1 MKILSTPLLNT
12 SLPHNIMTPH
22 KKYSQEELNKTLW
35 SAADSSRSS
44 VDGGV
49 YKDYALTMLFVKY
62 LSDLNKK
69 RHAEYKV
76 RFGNDEK
83 RIEEKMKLD
92 RFYLPPKSSFDY
104 IYSKIEEDN
113 IGEEINK
120 ALHRIEDSNKEKLDG
135 IFSVDFNSE
144 SVLGKLDQRNKML
157 RHLIQDFAKIDLTDA
172 GDDVIGNAYMYMIE
186 RFGADAGKKAGEFFT
201 TRSVAQLVA
210 MLAEPK
216 EGDRIADPACG
227 SGGLLLLA
235 GEQVEKKGSK
245 NYALYGQEST
255 GSTYQLARMNMFLHG
270 KDSARL
276 EWGDT
281 LNNPLLVENDQLM
294 HFDAVIANPPFS
306 LKKWGA
312 EHAGSDKYNR
322 FWRGV
327 PPKDKGDFAFITH
340 MIETAKP
347 KTGRVTVIV
356 PHGVLF
362 RGGAEGKIREHLLRE
377 NIIDA
382 VIGLPAGLFQTTGI
396 PVAILVIDRSREKG
410 GAHEHKKDVLFIEA
424 SKEFKPGK
432 AQNTL
437 TEENIARIFDM
448 YQKRV
453 DVEKFSRKVGFD
465 EIQENDFNL
474 NITRYVDTFEEE
486 EPVDIQANLR
496 ELAALEPELER
507 LEKEMV
513 GYLDQLELT

>member
-1 MKILSTPLLNT
+1 
-12 SLPHNIMTPH
+12 MT
-22 KKYSQEELNKTLW
+22 KKFTQEELNKILW
-35 SAADSSRSS
+35 DAAGSSRVQ
-44 VDGGV
+44 VDGGI
-49 YKDYALTMLFVKY
+49 YKDYALTMLFFKY

-69 RHAEYKV
+69 RHDEYSA
-76 RFGNDEK
+76 RFGDDEK

-113 IGEEINK
+113 IGDEINK
-120 ALHRIEDSNKEKLDG
+120 VLRRIEDANGGKLEG
-135 IFSVDFNSE
+135 VFSVDFNSE
-144 SVLGKLDQRNKML
+144 SVLGKLAERNKML
-157 RHLIQDFAKIDLTDA
+157 RHLIQDFAKIDLSDV
-172 GDDVIGNAYMYMIE
+172 GDDIIGNSYMYMIE

-201 TRSVAQLVA
+201 VRSVAQLVA

-216 EGDRIADPACG
+216 EGDRICDPACG

-235 GEQVEKKGSK
+235 GEEVEKKGSK

-255 GSTYQLARMNMFLHG
+255 GSTFQLARMNMFLHG

-294 HFDAVIANPPFS
+294 HFDVVVANPPFS
-306 LKKWGA
+306 LAKWGA
-312 EHAGSDKYNR
+312 EHAESDAYNR

-347 KTGRVTVIV
+347 KTGRVAVIV

-362 RGGAEGKIREHLLRE
+362 RGGVEGKIREQLIKE
-377 NIIDA
+377 NIIDG

-396 PVAILVIDRSREKG
+396 PVAILIIDRSREKG
-410 GAHEHKKDVLFIEA
+410 GANENKKDIFFIEA
-424 SKEFKPGK
+424 SKEFKSAK
-432 AQNTL
+432 AQNVL
-437 TEENIARIFDM
+437 TSEHIEKIHTTFT
-448 YQKRV
+448 KRK
-453 DVEKFSRKVGFD
+453 DVEKFARKVNLA
-465 EIQENDFNL
+465 EIEENDFNL
-474 NITRYVDTFEEE
+474 NITRYVDTFVEEA
-486 EPVDIQANLR
+486 PVDIKANLK
-496 ELAALEPELER
+496 ELAELEPELQK
-507 LEKEMV
+507 LEKQMV
-513 GYLDQLELT
+513 EYLKELGIK